1 MQESEILLA
10 QPVAD
15 PEGTKSGHGF
25 LSSLDKDFPLQR
37 RINVRYW
44 ETINWPSLPECLDPP
59 FCSTDHKVNSFLQP
73 AVILQ
78 MPDI

>member
-25 LSSLDKDFPLQR
+25 QVWIKTS
-37 RINVRYW
+37 
-44 ETINWPSLPECLDPP
+44 PSNEE
-59 FCSTDHKVNSFLQP
+59 
-73 AVILQ
+73 
-78 MPDI
+78 